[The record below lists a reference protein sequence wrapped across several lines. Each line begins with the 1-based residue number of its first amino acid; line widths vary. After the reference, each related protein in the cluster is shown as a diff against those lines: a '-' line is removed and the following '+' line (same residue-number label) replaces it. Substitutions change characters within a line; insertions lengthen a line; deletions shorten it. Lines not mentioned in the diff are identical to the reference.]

1 MIHIPYDRIKN
12 LIVEKT
18 GSPAEEIEQKIQDK
32 MTEFSGLLSLEGSAH
47 IIANE
52 LGVDISE
59 TKSEPLKINE
69 LKIGMQ
75 QIKSQVKVI
84 QKYDVNTFDRNG
96 KEGKVQSLFVGD
108 ETGRCRLTFWHDDTE
123 LVTDVVDGDIIT
135 LNNLV
140 VRENNGR
147 IEIHGTKK
155 TEIGRN
161 PEGIEIEVIE
171 GGAQAAP
178 TDAPYAKIGDLTKDS
193 TQSVTLFGVIVQAMP
208 PYFYPV
214 DKTTNKRVRIDEPSM
229 FDTEKHAWNYV
240 CNIVLDDGTENMRI
254 AAFREQVLDILG
266 ISEDELMAIK
276 DKPESFSDIQHKKLG
291 TYCKLIG
298 RPSYNQQYE
307 RLEMVAQTIFTS
319 VDPEEEIKRLG
330 K

>member
-18 GSPAEEIEQKIQDK
+18 GLPGDEVEQKIQDK

-69 LKIGMQ
+69 FKIGMQ
-75 QIKSQVKVI
+75 QIKAQVKVI
-84 QKYDVNTFDRNG
+84 QKYGVNTFDRNG
-96 KEGKVQSLFVGD
+96 KEGRVQSLFVGD
-108 ETGRCRLTFWHDDTE
+108 ETGRCRLTFWHDDTA
-123 LVTDVVDGDIIT
+123 LVSEVEDGDVLS

-140 VRENNGR
+140 VRENSGR
-147 IEIHGTKK
+147 IEIHGSKK
-155 TEIGRN
+155 TEITRN
-161 PEGIEIEVIE
+161 PKGIEITVIE
-171 GGAQAAP
+171 SSAPAAP
-178 TDAPYAKIGDLTKDS
+178 TEAPYAKIGDLTKDS

-214 DKTTNKRVRIDEPSM
+214 DKQTQKRVRIDEPSM
-229 FDTEKHAWNYV
+229 FDPEKHDWNYV
-240 CNIVLDDGTENMRI
+240 CNIVLDDGTETLRI
-254 AAFREQVLDILG
+254 AAFRDQVLDILS
-266 ISEDELMAIK
+266 ISQDELMAIK
-276 DKPESFSDIQHKKLG
+276 DAPESFSAIQHKKLG

-307 RLEMVAQTIFTS
+307 RLEMIAQTVFTS
-319 VDPEEEIKRLG
+319 IEPEEEMKRLG